1 MNDNNKAPKHSI
13 NWTTWICIIY
23 AGLVLDGT
31 IPGNWFTF
39 PLGLI
44 AVGILVNRFL
54 NW

>member
-31 IPGNWFTF
+31 NPGQLVYIP
-39 PLGLI
+39 
-44 AVGILVNRFL
+44 AGIDCR
-54 NW
+54 WYIG